1 MTDQRSADDLAG
13 YLGAGRDWAL
23 FLDFDGTLVDIAARP
38 EAVVVV
44 PGLPECLTRL
54 RHGLDG
60 ALAVVTGR
68 PIAAIDGF
76 LAPLRIDV
84 AGLHGVELRLGDELA
99 PCRPDEHPDLRRAV
113 EGVIARL
120 GHEPGLVIEDK
131 GCSLAVHW
139 RLADAD
145 RAALAQRT
153 IVAAAASLDPAYR
166 LQRGKAVAEIVPARA
181 SKGAVI
187 EDMLERS
194 PYRGRRPVFIGD
206 DVTDEHGFEAVNAK
220 GGLAIKIGEGA
231 TEARF
236 RLQSPDA
243 LRELLRL
250 WADRVAAPA
259 PRG

>member
-13 YLGAGRDWAL
+13 YFGKGRDWAL

-38 EAVVVV
+38 EAVVVM

-54 RHGLDG
+54 RHRLDG
-60 ALAVVTGR
+60 ALAIVTGR
-68 PIAAIDGF
+68 PIAVIDGF

-99 PCRPDEHPDLRRAV
+99 LCRPDEHPDLRRAV
-113 EGVIARL
+113 ESVNARL
-120 GHEPGLVIEDK
+120 GREPGLVIEDK

-139 RLADAD
+139 RLADPD
-145 RAALAQRT
+145 RAVLAQRT
-153 IVAAAASLDPAYR
+153 IEAAAALLAPAYR
-166 LQRGKAVAEIVPARA
+166 LQRGRAVAEIVPARA

-187 EDMLERS
+187 EDMLARP

-206 DVTDEHGFEAVNAK
+206 DVTDEHGFEAVNAN
-220 GGLAIKIGEGA
+220 GGVAVKIGEGS
-231 TEARF
+231 TEACF
-236 RLQSPDA
+236 RLPNPDA

-250 WADRVAAPA
+250 WADRVGVPA
-259 PRG
+259 PQR